1 MKVKRSEYYRYLVA
15 VSVKN
20 LAALEELLYAIFED
34 EDLLLIDLK
43 ERKEYKEA
51 AEED

>member
-1 MKVKRSEYYRYLVA
+1 MKRAGYYRYIVT

-20 LAALEELLYAIFED
+20 LAALEEILCTIFED

-43 ERKEYKEA
+43 ENRP
-51 AEED
+51 AEESKNAC